1 MEGGTSVIMSY
12 SSDYQLAVY
21 YFPQYHPDPR
31 NDAWHGA
38 GWTEWELV
46 KRATPR
52 FAGHQQPKVPLWGY
66 LDESRPEVMEQK
78 IAAAADHGLT
88 AFIYDWYWYE
98 DGAFLN
104 RCLER
109 GHLAARNS
117 DRLKFALMWA
127 NHDWID
133 IHPAKR
139 SSLYQTLVKGT
150 VSSKAF
156 HAATEHIIKTYFSHP
171 SYWRV
176 AGGLYFSIY
185 ELMTL
190 VRGLGSVAETREA
203 LDDFRART
211 RAAGLGELHL
221 NAVVWGKQ
229 VLPGEET
236 IVDVNDLLAR
246 LGFDSITS
254 YVWVHHVPLASFP
267 ETPYAQVAERS
278 AEDWERFT
286 AGYKLPYYPNVTMG
300 WDSSPRTVQ
309 SDVFD
314 NVGYPFTPVLSGNT
328 PEAFRR
334 SLLRAR
340 AFLDK
345 GSTKQKI
352 LTLNAWNEWT
362 EGSYLEPDTVH
373 GMSYLEAIR
382 DVFGTPKK

>member
-211 RAAGLGELHL
+211 CAAGLGELHL

-267 ETPYAQVAERS
+267 ETPYEQMAERS

>member
-1 MEGGTSVIMSY
+1 MSY

-267 ETPYAQVAERS
+267 ETPYEQMAERS